1 MLGARNAIAR
11 SAGRVLASAT
21 MRSIPAAIN
30 GARSRRFAPVQTNV
44 IRSLAMPAWTKHYD
58 DFERRHNGPS
68 SKEEAEMLKTIGV
81 SSIKELL
88 EQTIPANI
96 RSTKPLKV
104 GEALSEIEAL
114 DRLQKIVSTNKVL
127 KSYIGMGYYNTITP
141 PTILRNIIQNPG
153 WYTPY
158 TPYQAEISQGRMESL
173 VNYQTM
179 ICELTAMPIAQAS
192 LLVCFFKNSCS
203 RPSSEVTRLPRRMRV
218 PQLLRRWRCARP
230 SARTRRASFSF
241 RA

>member
-1 MLGARNAIAR
+1 MLLARSAMSR
-11 SAGRVLASAT
+11 SAGRIMTVAA
-21 MRSIPAAIN
+21 MRSIPSAVS
-30 GARSRRFAPVQTNV
+30 GARSRRSVPVQV
-44 IRSLAMPAWTKHYD
+44 ESIRALAMPAWTKHYD
-58 DFERRHNGPS
+58 EFERRHNGPS
-68 SKEEAEMLKTIGV
+68 TKEEAEMLKTVGAG
-81 SSIKELL
+81 SIKELI
-88 EQTIPANI
+88 EQTIPSNI

-104 GEALSEIEAL
+104 GEGLSEVEAL

-192 LLVCFFKNSCS
+192 LLVG
-203 RPSSEVTRLPRRMRV
+203 
-218 PQLLRRWRCARP
+218 
-230 SARTRRASFSF
+230 
-241 RA
+241 